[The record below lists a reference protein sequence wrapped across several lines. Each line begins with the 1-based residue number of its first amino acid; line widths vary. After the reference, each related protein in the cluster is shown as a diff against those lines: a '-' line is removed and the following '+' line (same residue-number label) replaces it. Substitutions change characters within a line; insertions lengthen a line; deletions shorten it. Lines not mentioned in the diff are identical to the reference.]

1 MNSLRAPT
9 KYQLAINLKTY
20 GNRASRVGPLPP
32 IEGHLFRS
40 NPSMDHGSE
49 EWAERIKA

>member
-20 GNRASRVGPLPP
+20 DNRVPL

-40 NPSMDHGSE
+40 NSSMDHGSE